1 MIKRGL
7 CFLILFSTLALSHAH
22 AQTYGVEELLKI
34 WSVGDTS
41 QTRKAG
47 DGTLDMFTHPN
58 KDKFLAVVAD
68 LKKRN
73 LDKRKQIL
81 FYTYQFYGYRFFGI
95 EDSIISKPYCF
106 KMLKEAALLGDNQL
120 LSEMYIIYGGI
131 CAPEEEIYYLLKA
144 AEMRERRNINS
155 AYTYAQY
162 EKISLLTYEFMLDY
176 RSSARYAAKGI
187 YTYLNPDKNLHNY
200 ILLLDIAGDS
210 YVKLNMPDSAIYYY
224 QKIRQKIADYRL
236 SPAKF
241 TPRISID
248 AIKLWDNIALGGI
261 ARAFTLKAQYDTA
274 YNLLQQNLRSSMAS
288 QEWADVSLV
297 QSALG
302 QIDYIK
308 KDYSSAARRYS
319 LARQLATSSKKDI
332 LLSNALEGGARAFA
346 AIGRFDS
353 AFFYQKEY
361 LLLKTSLEAR
371 KYESKIQMVEAQVRY
386 DGIQSLVAQTKYEIA
401 RQRNL
406 RNIILSAVF
415 LLGVIVFLMFN
426 RNRLKYILRQ
436 TELEKQTQLA
446 ESEAEL
452 VRKDILFAQ
461 NQLAELVHHISEKNQ
476 LIEGLEN
483 RLAENERIDIQD
495 VLRNFT
501 ILTGNDWLKFK
512 DYFGK
517 AYPNYWESLQTKLPK
532 LTQSDER
539 LLALM
544 KLQLGNKEIAA
555 ATGVSAE
562 SVRVSIHRLRKK
574 IEAIYPDIPFEE
586 FVATI

>member
-1 MIKRGL
+1 MRKRRL
-7 CFLILFSTLALSHAH
+7 CFLVLSCILAFSHTH
-22 AQTYGVEELLKI
+22 AQTFGVEDLLKI

-47 DGTLDMFTHPN
+47 DATLDLFAHPN
-58 KDKFLAVVAD
+58 KDKFLAVLAD

-73 LDKRKQIL
+73 LDKRLQMR
-81 FYTYQFYGYRFFGI
+81 FYTYQFYGYRFFDI
-95 EDSIISKPYCF
+95 EDSIRTKSYGF
-106 KMLKEAALLGDNQL
+106 RMLKDAALLGDDQL
-120 LSEMYIIYGGI
+120 LSEMYIIYGSL

-144 AEMRERRNINS
+144 AEMLENSNIS
-155 AYTYAQY
+155 ADYIYSIY
-162 EKISLLTYEFMLDY
+162 GRLSLLTYEFMLDY
-176 RSSARYAAKGI
+176 KSSARYTALAIAK
-187 YTYLNPDKNLHNY
+187 YREPDKNLHNY
-200 ILLLDIAGDS
+200 ILLLDLAGDS
-210 YVKLNMPDSAIYYY
+210 YIKLNMPDSAIHYY
-224 QKIRQKIADYRL
+224 QLIRQKLANYQLNPAQFSPKVGADFL
-236 SPAKF
+236 N
-241 TPRISID
+241 
-248 AIKLWDNIALGGI
+248 LWDNIAMGGI
-261 ARAFTLKAQYDTA
+261 GRAYILKAQYDTA
-274 YNLLQQNLRSSMAS
+274 YNLLQQNLRSSQAS
-288 QEWADVSLV
+288 KEWADVSLAL
-297 QSALG
+297 SALG
-302 QIDYIK
+302 QIDYVK

-332 LLSNALEGGARAFA
+332 LLSNALEGGAKAFA
-346 AIGRFDS
+346 AIGKYDS

-401 RQRNL
+401 RQRTL

-415 LLGVIVFLMFN
+415 LFGVIVLLIFN
-426 RNRLKYILRQ
+426 RNRLKYILKQ

-517 AYPNYWESLQTKLPK
+517 AYPNYWERLQTKLPK

-574 IEAIYPDIPFEE
+574 VEAIYPDITFEE